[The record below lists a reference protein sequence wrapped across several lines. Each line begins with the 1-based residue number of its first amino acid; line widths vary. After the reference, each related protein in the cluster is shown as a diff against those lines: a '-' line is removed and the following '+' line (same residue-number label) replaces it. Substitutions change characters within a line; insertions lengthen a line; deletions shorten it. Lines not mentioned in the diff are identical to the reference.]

1 MHSAAMRNREKIF
14 ASGGNKEM
22 KSIRMIGNEEGS
34 VLVLALIMLVL
45 LTLLGIAA
53 TRTSEIEI
61 QIAGNERT
69 YKLNFFS
76 ADGAVME
83 CCQRVDNGG
92 TEMTAMN
99 GTQPNWMIDLNNKN
113 VSGVTVPYTDDITNA
128 ANWTN
133 DFSQKSSLG
142 SDIRFMAFF
151 DGTAAGSAL
160 DMTETIIY
168 EYRGF
173 GRSEQRNG
181 VCVIGVGFRKAASG
195 S

>member
-1 MHSAAMRNREKIF
+1 
-14 ASGGNKEM
+14 M
-22 KSIRMIGNEEGS
+22 KSQWIIRDETGS

-69 YKLNFFS
+69 YKLNIFS
-76 ADGAVME
+76 AEGAVME

-92 TEMTAMN
+92 TEMTAMD
-99 GTQPNWMIDLNNKN
+99 GSQPIWMMNQYDKNN
-113 VSGVTVPYTDDITNA
+113 SGVTVPDTDDITNA

-133 DFSQKSSLG
+133 DFSQTSSLG

-151 DGTAAGSAL
+151 DGTAEGSAL
-160 DMTETIIY
+160 DMTETVIY

-181 VCVIGVGFRKAASG
+181 LSVIGVGFRKAASG